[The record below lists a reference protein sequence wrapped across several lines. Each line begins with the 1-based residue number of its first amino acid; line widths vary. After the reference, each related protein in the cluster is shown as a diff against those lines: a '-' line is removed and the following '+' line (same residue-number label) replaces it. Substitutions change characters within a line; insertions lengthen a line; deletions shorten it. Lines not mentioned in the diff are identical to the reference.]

1 MYRIKNYLSQW
12 SIMRILRLVMGIV
25 ITIQGIKSGQWIIT
39 GLGIMFT
46 ALPLFNMGCGANGS
60 CEVPPRRRE
69 Q

>member
-1 MYRIKNYLSQW
+1 
-12 SIMRILRLVMGIV
+12 MRILRLVMGIV

-46 ALPLFNMGCGANGS
+46 ALPLFNMGCRANGS
-60 CEVPPRRRE
+60 CDVPQRRRE